1 MFCTKQKRGDSVV
14 KLTGKFILFLIKIC
28 IFFAVLAVGINLF
41 VIKTTDDKITAYYNG
56 DSSSIT
62 NSDLVEMS
70 RVQPECIM
78 VLGASVNPDGTP
90 SPMLRDRLETGIE
103 LYRRGVAPK
112 LLLTGDNGQMEY
124 NEVQA
129 MRDYVAD
136 AGVPAEDIFL
146 DHAGFSTY
154 DSIYRAAYVF
164 DVKSMIVVTQE
175 YHLYRTIHGCDKI
188 GIDALGAAA
197 EQEVYSGQE
206 LREGR
211 EILARVKD
219 FVKWLIKPE
228 ATFLGEAIP
237 ISGDGIVTQ

>member
-1 MFCTKQKRGDSVV
+1 M
-14 KLTGKFILFLIKIC
+14 FLIKIG
-28 IFFAVLAVGINLF
+28 IFVAVLAVAINLF
-41 VIKTTDDKITAYYNG
+41 VIKTTDDQIVAHYNG

-70 RVQPECIM
+70 RIDPECIM

-90 SPMLRDRLETGIE
+90 SPMLEDRLDTGIE
-103 LYRRGVAPK
+103 LYHRGVAPK
-112 LLLTGDNGQMEY
+112 LLLTGDDGQVEY
-124 NEVQA
+124 NEVEGMKKYA
-129 MRDYVAD
+129 IA
-136 AGVPAEDIFL
+136 AGVPEEDIFL

-154 DSIYRAAYVF
+154 DSVYRASYVF
-164 DVKSMIVVTQE
+164 GVESMVVVTQE
-175 YHLYRTIHGCDKI
+175 YHLYRTLQGCEKM
-188 GIDALGAAA
+188 GIDAVGVAA

-219 FVKWLIKPE
+219 FVKWMIKPE

-237 ISGDGIVTQ
+237 ISGSGIVTQ

>member
-1 MFCTKQKRGDSVV
+1 MFR
-14 KLTGKFILFLIKIC
+14 LLFRFIMFLIKIG
-28 IFFAVLAVGINLF
+28 IFVAVLAVAINLF
-41 VIKTTDDKITAYYNG
+41 VIKTTDDQIVAHYNG

-70 RVQPECIM
+70 RIDPECIM

-90 SPMLRDRLETGIE
+90 SPMLEDRLDTGIE
-103 LYRRGVAPK
+103 LYHRGVAPK
-112 LLLTGDNGQMEY
+112 LLLTGDDGQVEY
-124 NEVQA
+124 NEVEGMKKYA
-129 MRDYVAD
+129 IA
-136 AGVPAEDIFL
+136 AGVPEEDIFL

-154 DSIYRAAYVF
+154 DSVYRASYVF
-164 DVKSMIVVTQE
+164 GVESMVVVTQE
-175 YHLYRTIHGCDKI
+175 YHLYRTLQGCEKM
-188 GIDALGAAA
+188 GIDAVGVAA

-219 FVKWLIKPE
+219 FVKWMIKPE

-237 ISGDGIVTQ
+237 ISGSGIVTQ